1 MAYPERFD
9 DGIKAHI
16 TPRGHC
22 LITINWWAQPARR
35 SRAWYDRERRA
46 HGTDHD
52 FQREYEI
59 DWRRVSG
66 DAYFPEFKTRGEKFY
81 VHPSPGLMPG
91 KPVFRGWDF
100 GTSRPAVVWGQIDDS
115 GRVWVMRELAPSGIS
130 IHEFRDLILYA
141 SGQLGYGDLVREQRE
156 RALEIVADLASP
168 ESPYPPLPWFEAGS
182 VTRFIDYAGPEATAP
197 SKIQTKTEKTD
208 AQVLASRGVH
218 LRIMHSFLDSRE
230 QVMRA
235 LLMPRSNIAPER
247 GLDGWPGILWDPAC
261 VHSIY
266 GMLNGLTRKKD
277 AKGNPVG
284 HEFNKVGLYD
294 DLYDAT
300 SFWLTQEI
308 DPSQIAP
315 DGTIGRYTQSPGLE
329 THYAVYQ

>member
-9 DGIKAHI
+9 EGIQAHI

-22 LITINWWAQPARR
+22 LITIKWWAQPKRR
-35 SRAWYDRERRA
+35 NRAWYDTERRA
-46 HGTDHD
+46 AGSEHD
-52 FQREYEI
+52 FETEMEI
-59 DWRRVSG
+59 DWRRMSG

-81 VHPSPGLMPG
+81 VRPSAGLIPGRPIY
-91 KPVFRGWDF
+91 RGWDF

-115 GRVWVMRELAPSGIS
+115 GRVYILRELAPTGIS

-141 SGQLGYGDLVREQRE
+141 SGQISYNDLARDKRE
-156 RALEIVADLASP
+156 RAMEIVAQLASP
-168 ESPYPPLPWFEAGS
+168 DSPYPPLPWFEAGGLLQ
-182 VTRFIDYAGPEATAP
+182 FIDYGGPEATAP
-197 SKIQTKTEKTD
+197 SKIQTASEKTD
-208 AQVLASRGVH
+208 AQVLASRGIY

-235 LLMPRSNIAPER
+235 LLIPR
-247 GLDGWPGILWDPAC
+247 GTDGWPGIIWDPTC
-261 VHSIY
+261 VHSIQ
-266 GMLNGLTRKKD
+266 GMLSGLTRKKD
-277 AKGNPVG
+277 TKGNPVK

-300 SFWLTQEI
+300 MFWLTQEI
-308 DPSQIAP
+308 DPSQVAP
-315 DGTIGRYTQSPGLE
+315 DGTIGRYKQSPGLE